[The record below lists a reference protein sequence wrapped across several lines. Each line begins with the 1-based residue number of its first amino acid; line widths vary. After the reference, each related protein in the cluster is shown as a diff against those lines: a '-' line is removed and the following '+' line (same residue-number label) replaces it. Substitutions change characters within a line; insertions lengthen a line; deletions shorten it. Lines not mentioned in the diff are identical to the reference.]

1 MVPAFVLTPTIS
13 TASPLPQGEVGAAY
27 SVTLAAFGGVPPY
40 TWSLASG
47 SFPPGLSI
55 AANGHITGTPTSATT
70 ANPVIQVKDSN
81 LQPSTKAFALTTIA
95 GPIITTGSLPNGTV
109 GTPYSFPL
117 AASGGTPPYSWSM
130 TPTPLD
136 GLTLASNGVLSG
148 TPTTAET
155 ISGTFTATDALG
167 VPGAATLPITVQASG
182 APITV
187 YHGQTLVLNFAGTGS
202 KDHAAT
208 IQFDQQASGPGAL
221 SSGWSGIGF
230 VGGGAFTGADAIYNP
245 ANQAPGVQASGTT
258 VNCAHQ
264 YGTAF
269 YGATVLYNPPG
280 SSASDPDPVCW
291 MGYTKPAASFYSFYT
306 MWWQQDHG
314 WLFDPPGTFGDH
326 DNNMKHWVYS
336 DGTLVPWGINSVTS
350 GNTYYYLG
358 CNSPTGGYAT
368 NTGTNKPGYGIEYAL
383 TAFDQPSVPTQPVLP
398 VSPDTNGHSYE
409 WPQSSGDPQ
418 GQYAFPLNPCA
429 NGWIKREYRI
439 KWATDSTG
447 YIIVRDNGQIVVNYH
462 GQTLYNLGATQ
473 MCEAWGLAYTRDYGG
488 QGGANTARAPQ
499 NALYM
504 EDMMYDRDTA
514 NTYQVYLHSAPTL
527 AASGVVQ
534 EVSKFTSWVN
544 GAVSI
549 VATWRTIPLGTN
561 YFTAVNDAG
570 TETAAQQVT
579 VVAVP
584 HDHVQL
590 LRLPDRQR
598 QQCRHRGRP
607 LGADELQRRESEQL
621 QDGR

>member
-208 IQFDQQASGPGAL
+208 IQFDQASGRVR
-221 SSGWSGIGF
+221 SGQWASAGGLVGIL
-230 VGGGAFTGADAIYNP
+230 GGGAFTGADAIYNP
-245 ANQAPGVQASGTT
+245 ANLAPGVQASGTT
-258 VNCAHQ
+258 IALIS
-264 YGTAF
+264 TALAF
-269 YGATVLYNPPG
+269 LRQGMLYNPPG
-280 SSASDPDPVCW
+280 SSASDPLLCADGHNKKTFHRTTFNRCGGSRSVLAV
-291 MGYTKPAASFYSFYT
+291 Y
-306 MWWQQDHG
+306 
-314 WLFDPPGTFGDH
+314 LGTFEI
-326 DNNMKHWVYS
+326 
-336 DGTLVPWGINSVTS
+336 TT
-350 GNTYYYLG
+350 T
-358 CNSPTGGYAT
+358 T
-368 NTGTNKPGYGIEYAL
+368 
-383 TAFDQPSVPTQPVLP
+383 
-398 VSPDTNGHSYE
+398 
-409 WPQSSGDPQ
+409 
-418 GQYAFPLNPCA
+418 
-429 NGWIKREYRI
+429 
-439 KWATDSTG
+439 
-447 YIIVRDNGQIVVNYH
+447 
-462 GQTLYNLGATQ
+462 
-473 MCEAWGLAYTRDYGG
+473 
-488 QGGANTARAPQ
+488 
-499 NALYM
+499 
-504 EDMMYDRDTA
+504 
-514 NTYQVYLHSAPTL
+514 
-527 AASGVVQ
+527 
-534 EVSKFTSWVN
+534 
-544 GAVSI
+544 
-549 VATWRTIPLGTN
+549 
-561 YFTAVNDAG
+561 
-570 TETAAQQVT
+570 
-579 VVAVP
+579 
-584 HDHVQL
+584 
-590 LRLPDRQR
+590 
-598 QQCRHRGRP
+598 
-607 LGADELQRRESEQL
+607 
-621 QDGR
+621 